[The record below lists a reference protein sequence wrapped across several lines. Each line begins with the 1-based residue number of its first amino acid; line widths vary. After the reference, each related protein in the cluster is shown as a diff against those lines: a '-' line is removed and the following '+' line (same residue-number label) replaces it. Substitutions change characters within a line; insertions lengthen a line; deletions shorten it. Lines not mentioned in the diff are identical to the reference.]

1 MKKKKKQYLNES
13 VNYQFSY
20 QFLSNL
26 GKKKEHDT
34 KCTKRNRKKKRN
46 EIKRNK
52 YKNIRAIIS
61 RI

>member
-1 MKKKKKQYLNES
+1 MKKKKQYLNES

-34 KCTKRNRKKKRN
+34 KCTKRNRKKKKERDK
-46 EIKRNK
+46 EK
-52 YKNIRAIIS
+52 
-61 RI
+61 